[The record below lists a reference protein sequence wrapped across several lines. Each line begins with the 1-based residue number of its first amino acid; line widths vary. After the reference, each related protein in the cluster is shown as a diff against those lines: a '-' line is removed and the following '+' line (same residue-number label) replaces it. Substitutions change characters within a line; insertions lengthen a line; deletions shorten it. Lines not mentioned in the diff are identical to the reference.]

1 MRALPLAILLL
12 PSIALAQPKK
22 PDKEKDK
29 PTPGVP
35 QPGKTTPP
43 PAKGATPPAAPP
55 GKGPPPVMPGKA
67 TPPATPG
74 AAQPVPP
81 PTTPPESGKPAEP
94 PAAEEEEPKGP
105 KGVDVDALRQEYLA
119 LRDQLF
125 RSRARAAAVASAVY
139 SSRMRV
145 HLDYGS
151 GRFYSV
157 TRATVRLDGAGVY
170 DDTGGAIAQDKAP
183 RWTGFVAPGRHVV
196 TVRIE
201 AAGKDDQRFTSA
213 VESSFVVIAPGGKDV
228 IVRCKAEDDGDI
240 AYEWKREE
248 QGSYKLRLDV
258 SVDTEARADGKKK

>member
-1 MRALPLAILLL
+1 MRALPFAILLL
-12 PSIALAQPKK
+12 VPSVALAQPKK
-22 PDKEKDK
+22 PPEK
-29 PTPGVP
+29 PAAT
-35 QPGKTTPP
+35 
-43 PAKGATPPAAPP
+43 PAKPA
-55 GKGPPPVMPGKA
+55 A
-67 TPPATPG
+67 TPPATPP
-74 AAQPVPP
+74 AKPPVA
-81 PTTPPESGKPAEP
+81 TP
-94 PAAEEEEPKGP
+94 PAAGQPAPAATAPAAGVPAPPAEEPEP
-105 KGVDVDALRQEYLA
+105 KALDVDALRQEYLA

-139 SSRMRV
+139 SSRMRL

-228 IVRCKAEDDGDI
+228 IVRCRAEDDGDI

-248 QGSYKLRLDV
+248 EGSYKLRLDV
-258 SVDTEARADGKKK
+258 SVDTEVRANGKAATK

>member
-1 MRALPLAILLL
+1 MRALPLAIFLLV
-12 PSIALAQPKK
+12 PSVALAQPKK
-22 PDKEKDK
+22 PPEKDK
-29 PTPGVP
+29 
-35 QPGKTTPP
+35 TPP
-43 PAKGATPPAAPP
+43 PAATPPAKATPPGKAPPPAATPP
-55 GKGPPPVMPGKA
+55 GKGPPP
-67 TPPATPG
+67 TPPGTQPAPPAVPE
-74 AAQPVPP
+74 AA
-81 PTTPPESGKPAEP
+81 KPATEPPP
-94 PAAEEEEPKGP
+94 PAAEEPKAL
-105 KGVDVDALRQEYLA
+105 DVDALRQEYLA

-125 RSRARAAAVASAVY
+125 RSRARSAAVASAVY
-139 SSRMRV
+139 SSRMRI

-170 DDTGGAIAQDKAP
+170 DDTGGAIATDKAP

-248 QGSYKLRLDV
+248 EGSYKLRLDV
-258 SVDTEARADGKKK
+258 SVDTEARANGKAAKK

>member
-12 PSIALAQPKK
+12 VPSVALAQPKK
-22 PDKEKDK
+22 PPPPEKK
-29 PTPGVP
+29 PPEKKPPEKTPP
-35 QPGKTTPP
+35 ATTPP
-43 PAKGATPPAAPP
+43 AKPPATTPPAAAQP
-55 GKGPPPVMPGKA
+55 
-67 TPPATPG
+67 TPPA
-74 AAQPVPP
+74 AQS
-81 PTTPPESGKPAEP
+81 TPPAAEP
-94 PAAEEEEPKGP
+94 PAPKAEEPA
-105 KGVDVDALRQEYLA
+105 GVDVDALRQEYLA

-125 RSRARAAAVASAVY
+125 RSRARAAAVASSVY
-139 SSRMRV
+139 SSRMRL

-157 TRATVRLDGAGVY
+157 TRATVRLDGASVY

-213 VESSFVVIAPGGKDV
+213 LESTFVVIAPGGKDV

-240 AYEWKREE
+240 PYEWKRQE

-258 SVDTEARADGKKK
+258 SVDTEQRADGQAKK

>member
-1 MRALPLAILLL
+1 MRALPFAILLL
-12 PSIALAQPKK
+12 VPSVALAQPKK
-22 PDKEKDK
+22 PPEK
-29 PTPGVP
+29 PAAT
-35 QPGKTTPP
+35 
-43 PAKGATPPAAPP
+43 PAKPA
-55 GKGPPPVMPGKA
+55 A
-67 TPPATPG
+67 TPPATPP
-74 AAQPVPP
+74 AKPPVA
-81 PTTPPESGKPAEP
+81 TP
-94 PAAEEEEPKGP
+94 PAAGQPAPAATAPAAGIPAPPAEEEPEP
-105 KGVDVDALRQEYLA
+105 KALDVDALRQEYLA

-139 SSRMRV
+139 SSRMRL

-228 IVRCKAEDDGDI
+228 IVRCRAEDDGDI

-248 QGSYKLRLDV
+248 EGSYKLRLDV
-258 SVDTEARADGKKK
+258 SVDTEVRANGKAATK